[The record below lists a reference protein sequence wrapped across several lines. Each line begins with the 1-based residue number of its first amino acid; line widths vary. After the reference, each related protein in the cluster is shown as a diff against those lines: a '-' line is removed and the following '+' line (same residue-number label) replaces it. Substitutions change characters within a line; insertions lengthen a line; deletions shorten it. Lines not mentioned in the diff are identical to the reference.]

1 MHAATQ
7 LAIYWALA
15 FLTLGMALLLLNVF
29 FGLIGNDLELRSA
42 GSEAVIAGVSS
53 LVEALSFWSVITFL
67 PLASRALIFPVVVVG
82 VIYKVAHYE
91 DWGRF
96 DVFMLLSFQAVIAFL
111 GVSLFFGHFQ
121 TAFVVLVGFGLV
133 LAVIYFLMGDLWD

>member
-1 MHAATQ
+1 MHAAIQ
-7 LAIYWALA
+7 LVIYWALA
-15 FLTLGMALLLLNVF
+15 FLTLGMALVLLNVF
-29 FGLIGNDLELRSA
+29 FGLMGNDLDLRSA
-42 GSEAVIAGVSS
+42 GSEAVIAAVSS
-53 LVEALSFWSVITFL
+53 LVEALSFWSVITFV

-96 DVFMLLSFQAVIAFL
+96 DVFMLLVFQAVIAVF
-111 GVSLFFGHFQ
+111 GVSLLLGHFQ

-133 LAVIYFLMGDLWD
+133 LATLWFLMGESGD